1 MRTFNAALHN
11 SIANAPGV
19 AEAAGWKP
27 DQGLVNLDH
36 LVSDPNT
43 FLMHGGDREITA
55 EDIELG
61 DNLPGVAMIFCWSA
75 PGVFEAHTLAHPNR
89 SKNSLQEAKALI
101 HEMVTRNGAD
111 MVWGR
116 PSSENIRACKFF
128 EKIGATYMGNG
139 DNPIVGP
146 VTYYGG
152 RKDAWLR
159 DHWNGSGS

>member
-11 SIANAPGV
+11 SISNAPGV
-19 AEAAGWKP
+19 AEAAGWNP
-27 DQGLVNLDH
+27 DQGLVTFDH

-43 FLMHGGDREITA
+43 FLMHNGDRDYTI
-55 EDIELG
+55 EDISSG
-61 DNLPGVAMIFCWSA
+61 IPLPGVAMIFCWSA
-75 PGVFEAHTLAHPNR
+75 PGVFEAHTLSAPDR
-89 SKNSLQEAKALI
+89 RQNSLQEAKALI
-101 HEMVTRNGAD
+101 YEMFTRHGAE

-116 PSSENIRACKFF
+116 PSATNFRAKKFF
-128 EKIGATYMGNG
+128 EKVGGTHMGEG

-152 RKDAWLR
+152 YKDAWLR